1 MALRCFNELFEILNM
16 RVAIYGRKI
25 TKQTL
30 SAFNEVFDTIRS
42 FGWSILLEED
52 LSKSLMQ
59 KAPVTFPFKTFASH
73 LDLPSD
79 VDMMISI
86 GGDGTFLKSVEYIRD
101 SEIPILGINAG
112 RLGFL
117 ANVYREHIQEA
128 LGLVR
133 DKKYI
138 FQKRSLLT
146 VNVDGL
152 QGEKDFF
159 AMNELAI
166 HKKDTSSMINLNVL
180 LDGNFLNTY
189 WSDGLII
196 STPTGSTA
204 YNLSCGGP
212 IVTPG
217 CQVHILTPI
226 APHNL
231 NVRPMVIPDHM
242 PITLNVEGRGRS
254 YLMSIDGKSHSI
266 KQGQEILVKKADF
279 MINVIKFENNNFLDT
294 IRNKML
300 WGIDKRN

>member
-1 MALRCFNELFEILNM
+1 MALRYLNELFEILIM
-16 RVAIYGRKI
+16 RIAIYGRKI
-25 TKQTL
+25 TKQSL
-30 SAFNEVFDTIRS
+30 PAFQEVFNTALS
-42 FGWSILLEED
+42 FGWTLILEEEM
-52 LSKSLMQ
+52 SKSLLQ
-59 KAPVTFPFKTFASH
+59 KGAATFDFDTFSTSS
-73 LDLPSD
+73 DLSSN
-79 VDMMISI
+79 VDLMVSI

-101 SEIPILGINAG
+101 SVIPILGVNTG

-117 ANVYREHIQEA
+117 ANVLKSQIQEA
-128 LGLVR
+128 LTLVR
-133 DKKYI
+133 DKEYLY
-138 FQKRSLLT
+138 QKRSLLS
-146 VNVDGL
+146 VHVEDGMENT
-152 QGEKDFF
+152 QFY
-159 AMNELAI
+159 AMNELAL
-166 HKKDTSSMINLNVL
+166 HKKDSSSMMTVRVS

-217 CQVHILTPI
+217 CQVHIVTPI

-254 YLMSIDGKSHSI
+254 YLLSLDGKSRSI
-266 KQGQEILVKKADF
+266 KQGQEIVIKKADF

>member
-1 MALRCFNELFEILNM
+1 M

-30 SAFNEVFDTIRS
+30 SAFNEVFETIRS

-52 LSKSLMQ
+52 LSKTLKQ
-59 KAPVTFPFKTFASH
+59 KTSVTFSFETFTTHSELA
-73 LDLPSD
+73 SD
-79 VDMMISI
+79 VDLMISI
-86 GGDGTFLKSVEYIRD
+86 GGDGTFLKSVDYIRN
-101 SEIPILGINAG
+101 SEIPVVGINTG

-117 ANVYREHIQEA
+117 ANVSKEHIQEA
-128 LGLVR
+128 LNLVK

-138 FQKRSLLT
+138 FQKRSLLS
-146 VNVDGL
+146 VSVDGG
-152 QGEKDFF
+152 QGNKDFF

-166 HKKDTSSMINLNVL
+166 HKKDSSSMINVKVS

-217 CQVHILTPI
+217 CQVHIVTPI

-254 YLMSIDGKSHSI
+254 YLMSLDGKSHSI
-266 KQGQEILVKKADF
+266 RQGQEIVIKKADF

>member
-1 MALRCFNELFEILNM
+1 M
-16 RVAIYGRKI
+16 RVAIYGRKV

-30 SAFNEVFDTIRS
+30 SAFHEVFETILS

-52 LSKSLMQ
+52 FSKLLAQKTSVSFDFETFTTHAELGIGVDLLM
-59 KAPVTFPFKTFASH
+59 
-73 LDLPSD
+73 
-79 VDMMISI
+79 SI
-86 GGDGTFLKSVEYIRD
+86 GGDGTFLKSVSYIRN
-101 SEIPILGINAG
+101 SGIPVLGINTG

-117 ANVYREHIQEA
+117 ANVSREHVQEA
-128 LGLVR
+128 LGLVK
-133 DKKYI
+133 DNKYV
-138 FQKRSLLT
+138 FLKRSLLT
-146 VNVDGL
+146 VGIDDGEDE
-152 QGEKDFF
+152 QYFY
-159 AMNELAI
+159 AINELAI
-166 HKKDTSSMINLNVL
+166 HKKDTSSMINVKVS

-217 CQVHILTPI
+217 CQVHIITPI

-266 KQGQEILVKKADF
+266 KQGQEIVIQKADF

-294 IRNKML
+294 IRNKMH